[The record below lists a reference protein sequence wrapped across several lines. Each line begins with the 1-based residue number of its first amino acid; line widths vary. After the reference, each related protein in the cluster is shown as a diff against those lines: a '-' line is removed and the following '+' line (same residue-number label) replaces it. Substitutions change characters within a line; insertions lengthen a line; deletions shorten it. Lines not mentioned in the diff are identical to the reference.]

1 MNRSGVAA
9 IVICAAVAGLG
20 GGYLLGLQAQVPA
33 TDVTGTDVTGT
44 DFTGTDATQL
54 PAPAPQSVPRDPGTP
69 NRIAELATAK
79 SGGPVTPFSGR
90 ASPIQSSLA
99 SFAIAYPSSEVQA
112 CLNSTLAGAVS
123 SIGTPAVAGV
133 TPCGSGGTAKLEG
146 RFRLASRPT
155 VALVGKPSPGA
166 VGCDATL
173 RWGIEPGTAAQELRA
188 SAHGDTAA
196 AACDVSGKAVVSK
209 LLAALAKR

>member
-9 IVICAAVAGLG
+9 IVICAAVVGLG
-20 GGYLLGLQAQVPA
+20 GGYLLGLQAQLPA
-33 TDVTGTDVTGT
+33 TPVTGPDVTGPDVT
-44 DFTGTDATQL
+44 QL
-54 PAPAPQSVPRDPGTP
+54 QAPASQSALRDPGTP
-69 NRIAELATAK
+69 NAIAALATAK

-99 SFAIAYPSSEVQA
+99 SFAIAYPSSDVQA
-112 CLNSTLAGAVS
+112 CLNSALAGAVS
-123 SIGTPAVAGV
+123 SIGTPAVAEA

-155 VALVGKPSPGA
+155 VTLVGKPSPGA

-173 RWGIEPGTAAQELRA
+173 RWAIEPGTAAQELDA
-188 SAHGDTAA
+188 SAHGATAA
-196 AACDVSGKAVVSK
+196 AACDVSGKAVVSQ
-209 LLAALAKR
+209 LLAALKDR